1 MHLIE
6 NSIKDQSFET
16 AVIYDK
22 EGNVL
27 KTVDGDKLSVNVG
40 GMPQEAHTLT
50 HNHPN
55 NSSFSRQDLIYLQD
69 QKLNRMRVVTPS
81 GVVYEVVLKD
91 FSGNERS
98 KFVSDYWEQATKL
111 ADQEVESYAQNLYK
125 NDENFNLYWRYKEER
140 LAEVQKLFG
149 RYSDRRMKY
158 LIENTPMG
166 SVIQYNV
173 YE

>member
-1 MHLIE
+1 MY
-6 NSIKDQSFET
+6 K
-16 AVIYDK
+16 
-22 EGNVL
+22 
-27 KTVDGDKLSVNVG
+27 
-40 GMPQEAHTLT
+40 
-50 HNHPN
+50 
-55 NSSFSRQDLIYLQD
+55 RQ
-69 QKLNRMRVVTPS
+69 
-81 GVVYEVVLKD
+81 VYEVVLKD

-111 ADQEVESYAQNLYK
+111 ADKEVADYAQNLYK
-125 NDENFNLYWRYKEER
+125 NDRDFNLYWRYKEER